1 MAANFAALEARLTA
15 CVFKH
20 LPNASVTFFDVHG
33 VLQTIEG
40 IFDAAGVVANVGGF
54 GVASSAPSLTAS
66 TASLPADPVGLALTL
81 RGSNYVVAAAEPD
94 GTGITRLLL
103 ESA

>member
-1 MAANFAALEARLTA
+1 MFTEDLSAFFSVAEFADSATY
-15 CVFKH
+15 
-20 LPNASVTFFDVHG
+20 FDVHG

-81 RGSNYVVAAAEPD
+81 RGCDYVVAAAEPD

>member
-15 CVFKH
+15 GVFKH
-20 LPNASVTFFDVHG
+20 LPNATATFLDEFG
-33 VLQTIEG
+33 MPQTVDG